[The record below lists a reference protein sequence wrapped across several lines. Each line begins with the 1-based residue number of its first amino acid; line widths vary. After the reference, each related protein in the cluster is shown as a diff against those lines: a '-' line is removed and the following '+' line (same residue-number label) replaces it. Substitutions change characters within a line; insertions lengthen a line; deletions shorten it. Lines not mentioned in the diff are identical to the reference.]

1 MDRSVT
7 RLREAPSRSPNSSH
21 VEGIEDSRRVVNRA
35 AGIDVGG
42 TKCLGVVLDADRD
55 ITSEHDILLQ
65 VRHATPRADK
75 LVDALE
81 VLVGELG
88 DFDTIGVGVPG
99 LITLD
104 GVMRASPNIPG
115 SVDVAV
121 GAELSRRLGRRVFID
136 NDGNLSALAEWRF
149 GAGRGSTNMWM
160 VTLGTGI
167 GGGYVLNGAVQRG
180 VNGFAGEVGH
190 IVVNPDGPRCTCG
203 RKGCWEVYASG
214 RGLKMLA
221 AGESGES
228 VINRARAGE
237 ADALTVLEAWS
248 RWVAIGLA
256 SLTNVSDPDV
266 IVIGGGVSEA
276 ADIVMPIVRRWFVES
291 LYSPEQRQHP
301 DLRVAQL
308 GEHAGAIGAALMPQF
323 STV

>member
-1 MDRSVT
+1 M
-7 RLREAPSRSPNSSH
+7 
-21 VEGIEDSRRVVNRA
+21 NRA

-42 TKCLGVVLDADRD
+42 TKCLGVVLDADGE
-55 ITSEHDILLQ
+55 ITSEHDIILQ

-88 DFDTIGVGVPG
+88 DFETIGVGIPG

-121 GAELSRRLGRRVFID
+121 GAELTRRLGRRVFVD
-136 NDGNLSALAEWRF
+136 NDGNLSALAEWRY
-149 GAGRGSTNMWM
+149 GAGRGAKNMWM

-167 GGGYVLNGAVQRG
+167 GGGYVLDGAVQRG

-214 RGLKMLA
+214 RGIKMLA

-228 VINRARAGE
+228 VINRARNGD

-276 ADIVMPIVRRWFVES
+276 ADIVMPIVKRWFVEL
-291 LYSPEQRQHP
+291 LYSPEQRKHP

-308 GEHAGAIGAALMPQF
+308 GEHAGAIGAALMPHF
-323 STV
+323 TTE

>member
-1 MDRSVT
+1 MS
-7 RLREAPSRSPNSSH
+7 L
-21 VEGIEDSRRVVNRA
+21 I

-42 TKCLGVVLDADRD
+42 TKCLGVVLDAQREV
-55 ITSEHDILLQ
+55 TSEHDVLHQ
-65 VRHATPRADK
+65 VRNPTPRADK

-81 VLVGELG
+81 VLAGQLG
-88 DFDTIGVGVPG
+88 DVQSLGVGVPG

-121 GAELSRRLGRRVFID
+121 GPELSKRLGRQVNVD
-136 NDGNLSALAEWRF
+136 NDGNLAALAEWRY
-149 GAGRGSTNMWM
+149 GAARGAKNMWM

-167 GGGYVLNGAVQRG
+167 GGGHVVNGVVQRG
-180 VNGFAGEVGH
+180 VNGFAGEIGH

-214 RGLKMLA
+214 RGLRMLA

-228 VINRARAGE
+228 VIARARNGD
-237 ADALTVLEAWS
+237 ADAVTVLEAWA
-248 RWVAIGLA
+248 RWVAIGL
-256 SLTNVSDPDV
+256 SNLTNVSDPDV

-276 ADIVMPIVRRWFVES
+276 ADIVMPIVQRWFVET
-291 LYSPEQRQHP
+291 LYSPEQRKHP

-308 GEHAGAIGAALMPQF
+308 GEHAGAIGAALFGAMHA
-323 STV
+323 

>member
-1 MDRSVT
+1 
-7 RLREAPSRSPNSSH
+7 
-21 VEGIEDSRRVVNRA
+21 VNRA

-323 STV
+323 STE

>member
-1 MDRSVT
+1 MS
-7 RLREAPSRSPNSSH
+7 L
-21 VEGIEDSRRVVNRA
+21 I

-42 TKCLGVVLDADRD
+42 TKCLGVVLDAQREV
-55 ITSEHDILLQ
+55 TSEHDVLHQ
-65 VRHATPRADK
+65 VRNSTPRADK

-81 VLVGELG
+81 VLAGQLG
-88 DFDTIGVGVPG
+88 DVQSLGVGVPG

-121 GAELSRRLGRRVFID
+121 GPELSKRLGRQVNVD
-136 NDGNLSALAEWRF
+136 NDGNLAALAEWRY
-149 GAGRGSTNMWM
+149 GAARGAKNMWM

-167 GGGYVLNGAVQRG
+167 GGGHVVNGVVQRG
-180 VNGFAGEVGH
+180 VNGFAGEIGH

-214 RGLKMLA
+214 RGLRMLA
-221 AGESGES
+221 AGEAGES
-228 VINRARAGE
+228 VIARARNGD
-237 ADALTVLEAWS
+237 ADAVTVLEAWA
-248 RWVAIGLA
+248 RWVAIGL
-256 SLTNVSDPDV
+256 SNLTNVSDPDV

-276 ADIVMPIVRRWFVES
+276 ADIVMPIVQRWFVET
-291 LYSPEQRQHP
+291 LYSPEQRKHP

-308 GEHAGAIGAALMPQF
+308 GEHAGAIGAALFGAMHA
-323 STV
+323 

>member
-1 MDRSVT
+1 M
-7 RLREAPSRSPNSSH
+7 
-21 VEGIEDSRRVVNRA
+21 NRA

-149 GAGRGSTNMWM
+149 GAGRGSKNMWM

-323 STV
+323 STE

>member
-1 MDRSVT
+1 M
-7 RLREAPSRSPNSSH
+7 
-21 VEGIEDSRRVVNRA
+21 NRA

-149 GAGRGSTNMWM
+149 GAGRGSKNMWM

-228 VINRARAGE
+228 VIKRARAGE

-323 STV
+323 STE

>member
-1 MDRSVT
+1 
-7 RLREAPSRSPNSSH
+7 
-21 VEGIEDSRRVVNRA
+21 VNRA

-149 GAGRGSTNMWM
+149 GAGRGSKNMWM

-228 VINRARAGE
+228 LINRARAGE

-323 STV
+323 STE